1 MGWKL
6 TEDEIK
12 DLKCN
17 LPTDVYGRVA
27 MRKLFDGLKATKGK
41 KMSVQHVP
49 DFVSNLGVEL
59 TDKENKRLL
68 KKLPVDASGKI
79 YQNRLLDNLKSFT
92 GGKVERSKVNTV
104 LENMGLELTGKELQS
119 LTDNLSVDG
128 NGKVDFDKLM
138 DGVKALTG
146 GEIDASDVGDSLG
159 NMGLEL
165 TKKELLTLLK
175 NLPVTADGKIYQN
188 RLMDAV
194 KSLRGGMVDVN
205 KLDTVLGNMGM
216 SLTEEE
222 LKDLTQNL
230 PENVDGK
237 VAMEQVMDAV
247 KSFTG
252 EKVDLDNLE
261 NVLKNMGIQLTDP
274 EYTKLVKALPVS
286 DDGKVYQNRIL
297 EAMKSLKRGKVGINN
312 LIPLLEKMGIKLTEK
327 ELAQLRKNL
336 PADADGK
343 ADLSEVMDGVKAIT
357 GEKADLNS
365 VKTVLENL
373 GKDLKD
379 KVFLDLIKRHPSKED
394 DKIFQNRLLEV
405 VKSLKDG
412 KFNANDL
419 SAILDNMGIKISDKE
434 LKALTKNFPADV
446 DRKISIKRPMNE
458 MKANF
463 TGEKIDP
470 SDLKNFLGSLGIELT
485 DEEKEKLLKT
495 LPVDAAGKV
504 YQDGLLKG
512 MKSLYGGKVRT
523 NELDNTLKKLGIE
536 LTEEELANLSE
547 NLEVDANG
555 MVGLKEVMD
564 EVKVTT
570 GGEVDAKDVKTLL
583 KNMGIEFTDK
593 ERLKLMK
600 SLPFSDDNKVFKNRL
615 LEGVKSLKG
624 GKVNINN
631 LDTVLNNLGIKLAD
645 TELKDL
651 VENMHVGVDEKIPLE
666 TLMENITDFTGE
678 KIESSNL
685 KNVLGNLGIE
695 FADKELEEMLKIL
708 PIDANGKL
716 YRNRLLKAM
725 KSPKSGKMKTN
736 NLHSNLENMGMRL
749 TEEEFAELSRQLQ
762 VDANGN
768 VDLPNLMGAVKAIT
782 GKVDVKNL
790 ETVIGNMGIELTD
803 KELEDLKQN
812 LPISGDNKVALETLK
827 DKAKAFTG
835 EKIDA
840 SDLQNILKGMGI
852 ELTDSEHKHLLKTL
866 PIDAHEKVFQ
876 NRLLK
881 GVRYN
886 KRGKVDVNNLDP
898 VLEAMEVKLTEQE
911 LNLLKDL
918 LSGSK
923 KVDLKNLMDKVEAVT
938 GEEFDVNDIGAI
950 LRNMGIELTD
960 EELSQLMKTLPVD
973 NGKVYQRRLL
983 DGIKFLKGG
992 KIDSSKVDAV
1002 LENIGMDL
1010 TEKELKDITQNLPV
1024 DVKGK
1029 VDLEKLMNE
1038 VKSFWG
1044 GKVDT
1049 SKLGSVLENWGIELT
1064 PNELSNLVKTLPLD
1078 ADGKVYQ
1085 KRLMKGIKSLKQG
1098 DVNVNKLDTLLEN
1111 MGISIK
1117 EKEFMDLI
1125 ERLPEADK
1133 GKVKLNTLMEELR
1146 TALGEQIDVS
1156 DVYDV
1161 LKDMKVEVTD
1171 KEYFNFV
1178 KTLPLDAEG
1187 KVYQKRL
1194 LDGVKTLKRGK
1205 VDMNNLDTFLKN
1217 MGIELSHKEL
1227 EDFSQN
1233 LPVDVDGKVDLENVT
1248 LKMKD
1253 FTGEKVDATDLKN
1266 ILGDMGIEVNDK
1278 ECLDL
1283 QKSLP
1288 VDDDKKVFQ
1297 NRLLSALKS
1306 FKGGKI
1312 NVNNLNTVL
1321 GNMGI
1326 KLKNKEL
1333 KSVLQKQSMDA
1344 DGNVSLKK
1352 VMSDVTAVIGEKVNV
1367 KDLKNILEDIG
1378 IEFTPREYLELVKSL
1393 PIDDYGN
1400 IYKNRLLDDVK
1411 SFNRGKVDVSNLE
1424 EILENM
1430 KIRLPDEKIKD
1441 LSQNLPTDAFG
1452 MADLHKLLEE
1462 IKTFTGGKVEPKDI
1476 HKELRNMGIEL
1487 TDRELL
1493 GLLKTLPV
1501 TADGKIEKNTLLDY
1515 IKAFPGGKCRTSKI
1529 GSVLENLGYEL
1540 EDEELE
1546 DLQNRLPADD
1556 EKVKLNTLM
1565 KNVDPFKGI
1574 KIHVDEVGDFLKT
1587 IGIELTPT
1595 ECWKLL
1601 KTLPITSDGKVY
1613 RSRLL
1618 DGLKTFQGGK
1628 ILENKIE
1635 TILENFNYDL
1645 EKEEIQDLFNH
1656 LKRDNNGKIALNS
1669 FMGTAKLFSGG
1680 KINASDT
1687 QLYLENVGIE
1697 LTKRESQELLNI
1709 LPLDDNKKVY
1719 KNRLMDGVKTYR
1731 GGKVNVN
1738 KLDDVLENMGFSLEE
1753 EEIEELCTHLPI
1765 DGERRV
1771 KLDKLLDEVG
1781 ALLGEEVNSEDLE
1794 NILRNIGLRLRLK
1807 DNPVLMKS
1815 LPLDAAGKLYKHR
1828 LLDGIRSLKG
1838 VELNVNNL
1846 GPFLESMGFDL
1857 EEEEYLDL
1865 LSKLPADDEGKIDVN
1880 VVMDEGNLFTG
1891 EKVDTSNLDSF
1902 LGEMG
1907 ITLPEDKG
1915 LDLQNKLPVDDKG
1928 KVYVNR
1934 LMKELESLE
1943 GVKVSPNKVDT
1954 FLEIMGLDL
1963 KEKEVQELKD
1973 CLPVDD
1979 NGKTDLNV
1987 LMDEVKNITGEKIP
2001 TEDLKNVLKD
2011 MGIKITDKEHKKL
2024 LKTLPVSADK
2034 KVFEKELLEGVKS
2047 FKGGRVSLGNLKNVL
2062 QNTGFSLEENE
2073 IQDLQS
2079 HLPVTE
2085 DEKVD
2090 LDTLMEAA
2098 GAFTGE
2104 KVEANDL
2111 KNVLRNMG
2119 IEITEKEQLML
2130 SKTLPVSRD
2139 GKVYKKRLLESV
2151 KPLKGK
2157 KVSVKN
2163 LNTIVKN
2170 MGIQLKKED
2179 YQDLLNHLPI
2189 DENKM
2194 VDLNAVMDDAKAFT
2208 GEKVNVNN
2216 LSNVVRKMGLVLTD
2230 EEKKQL
2236 LKTLPIHADGKIYKN
2251 RLLKGVKALN
2261 GPRVKLR
2268 KVKSVLENMG
2278 IKLKEDDL
2286 EEIMTQVPT
2295 DGDRTVGLN
2304 DVIDAISGFR
2314 GEVIDIQ
2321 DLDRFL
2327 VSEGIELTE
2336 EDMKELMSHL
2346 TVNGNGKVTVDSI
2359 MEGLKKFKPKRMV
2372 PLHKLMKTGH
2382 DTKDRV
2388 IGPMAVSDIKAKL
2401 KLNPLTKVPS
2411 SRGKRDK
2418 DLPGSLPCQ
2427 SKEKKLNASQMQA
2440 FQDAY
2445 NFFNKD
2451 KTGCIDLHGMMCT
2464 LAKLGMNLTKH
2475 DVYNELRCAD
2485 IDQDGK
2491 VNFSDF
2497 IKVLT
2502 DKNRFLKAVV
2512 PEKEKCL
2519 DLAGNPGI
2527 LLFEILSKLVETS
2540 ALPRR
2545 AIMEIVSYFRR
2556 KFQDT
2561 TLGMP
2566 WSPYTVG
2573 YGKRRLKPDICTPP
2587 ASSTAAFA
2595 NAARISIMKEKDLLK
2610 LLEEI
2615 KRYSPPSDSPYSK
2628 IPIFPL
2634 FPNVDGVVMGKPFKD
2649 IQKLEMLRRREPLDF
2664 FENYFFHKRD
2674 WKTQAANIKPFDP
2687 VSGYPND
2694 ILAIDHLL
2702 KKKQNWT
2709 VTDAAAIKQQVKR
2722 ATEAYNL
2729 GIALEH
2735 RKDMLN
2741 LWRKIRGDLIG
2752 IETKNEAFYD
2762 TFSTYT
2768 WSWNVCQE
2776 LLSPKDLRLYDAYMN
2791 RNTFHNSVSSSSS
2804 DISECDIETGRKRK
2818 RKGSRGFRQ

>member
-1 MGWKL
+1 
-6 TEDEIK
+6 
-12 DLKCN
+12 
-17 LPTDVYGRVA
+17 
-27 MRKLFDGLKATKGK
+27 
-41 KMSVQHVP
+41 
-49 DFVSNLGVEL
+49 
-59 TDKENKRLL
+59 
-68 KKLPVDASGKI
+68 
-79 YQNRLLDNLKSFT
+79 
-92 GGKVERSKVNTV
+92 
-104 LENMGLELTGKELQS
+104 
-119 LTDNLSVDG
+119 
-128 NGKVDFDKLM
+128 
-138 DGVKALTG
+138 
-146 GEIDASDVGDSLG
+146 
-159 NMGLEL
+159 MGLEL

-216 SLTEEE
+216 NLTEEE

-274 EYTKLVKALPVS
+274 EYTKLVKALPIS
-286 DDGKVYQNRIL
+286 DDGRVYQNGIL

-357 GEKADLNS
+357 GEKADINS

-379 KVFLDLIKRHPSKED
+379 KVFLDLIKRRPSKED

-512 MKSLYGGKVRT
+512 MKSLYGGKVCT

-555 MVGLKEVMD
+555 MVGLKKVMD

-600 SLPFSDDNKVFKNRL
+600 SLPFDDDKVFKNRL

-695 FADKELEEMLKIL
+695 FTDKELEEMLKIL

-736 NLHSNLENMGMRL
+736 NLHTNLENMGMRL
-749 TEEEFAELSRQLQ
+749 TEEGFAELSRQLQ

-768 VDLPNLMGAVKAIT
+768 VDMPNLMGAVKAIT

-938 GEEFDVNDIGAI
+938 GEEFDVNDIGTI

-1098 DVNVNKLDTLLEN
+1098 DVDVNKLDTLLEN

-1125 ERLPEADK
+1125 GRLPEADK

-1161 LKDMKVEVTD
+1161 LKDMKVKVTD

-1321 GNMGI
+1321 GNMGL

-1352 VMSDVTAVIGEKVNV
+1352 VMSDVTAVI
-1367 KDLKNILEDIG
+1367 EDIG

-1393 PIDDYGN
+1393 PIDDSGN
-1400 IYKNRLLDDVK
+1400 VYKNRLLDDVK
-1411 SFNRGKVDVSNLE
+1411 SFDRKYH
-1424 EILENM
+1424 
-1430 KIRLPDEKIKD
+1430 DEK
-1441 LSQNLPTDAFG
+1441 
-1452 MADLHKLLEE
+1452 
-1462 IKTFTGGKVEPKDI
+1462 
-1476 HKELRNMGIEL
+1476 
-1487 TDRELL
+1487 
-1493 GLLKTLPV
+1493 
-1501 TADGKIEKNTLLDY
+1501 
-1515 IKAFPGGKCRTSKI
+1515 
-1529 GSVLENLGYEL
+1529 
-1540 EDEELE
+1540 
-1546 DLQNRLPADD
+1546 
-1556 EKVKLNTLM
+1556 
-1565 KNVDPFKGI
+1565 
-1574 KIHVDEVGDFLKT
+1574 
-1587 IGIELTPT
+1587 
-1595 ECWKLL
+1595 
-1601 KTLPITSDGKVY
+1601 
-1613 RSRLL
+1613 
-1618 DGLKTFQGGK
+1618 
-1628 ILENKIE
+1628 
-1635 TILENFNYDL
+1635 
-1645 EKEEIQDLFNH
+1645 
-1656 LKRDNNGKIALNS
+1656 
-1669 FMGTAKLFSGG
+1669 
-1680 KINASDT
+1680 
-1687 QLYLENVGIE
+1687 
-1697 LTKRESQELLNI
+1697 
-1709 LPLDDNKKVY
+1709 
-1719 KNRLMDGVKTYR
+1719 
-1731 GGKVNVN
+1731 
-1738 KLDDVLENMGFSLEE
+1738 
-1753 EEIEELCTHLPI
+1753 
-1765 DGERRV
+1765 
-1771 KLDKLLDEVG
+1771 
-1781 ALLGEEVNSEDLE
+1781 
-1794 NILRNIGLRLRLK
+1794 
-1807 DNPVLMKS
+1807 
-1815 LPLDAAGKLYKHR
+1815 
-1828 LLDGIRSLKG
+1828 
-1838 VELNVNNL
+1838 
-1846 GPFLESMGFDL
+1846 
-1857 EEEEYLDL
+1857 
-1865 LSKLPADDEGKIDVN
+1865 
-1880 VVMDEGNLFTG
+1880 
-1891 EKVDTSNLDSF
+1891 
-1902 LGEMG
+1902 
-1907 ITLPEDKG
+1907 
-1915 LDLQNKLPVDDKG
+1915 
-1928 KVYVNR
+1928 
-1934 LMKELESLE
+1934 
-1943 GVKVSPNKVDT
+1943 
-1954 FLEIMGLDL
+1954 
-1963 KEKEVQELKD
+1963 
-1973 CLPVDD
+1973 
-1979 NGKTDLNV
+1979 
-1987 LMDEVKNITGEKIP
+1987 
-2001 TEDLKNVLKD
+2001 
-2011 MGIKITDKEHKKL
+2011 
-2024 LKTLPVSADK
+2024 
-2034 KVFEKELLEGVKS
+2034 
-2047 FKGGRVSLGNLKNVL
+2047 
-2062 QNTGFSLEENE
+2062 
-2073 IQDLQS
+2073 
-2079 HLPVTE
+2079 
-2085 DEKVD
+2085 
-2090 LDTLMEAA
+2090 
-2098 GAFTGE
+2098 
-2104 KVEANDL
+2104 
-2111 KNVLRNMG
+2111 
-2119 IEITEKEQLML
+2119 
-2130 SKTLPVSRD
+2130 
-2139 GKVYKKRLLESV
+2139 
-2151 KPLKGK
+2151 
-2157 KVSVKN
+2157 
-2163 LNTIVKN
+2163 
-2170 MGIQLKKED
+2170 
-2179 YQDLLNHLPI
+2179 
-2189 DENKM
+2189 
-2194 VDLNAVMDDAKAFT
+2194 
-2208 GEKVNVNN
+2208 
-2216 LSNVVRKMGLVLTD
+2216 
-2230 EEKKQL
+2230 
-2236 LKTLPIHADGKIYKN
+2236 
-2251 RLLKGVKALN
+2251 
-2261 GPRVKLR
+2261 
-2268 KVKSVLENMG
+2268 
-2278 IKLKEDDL
+2278 
-2286 EEIMTQVPT
+2286 
-2295 DGDRTVGLN
+2295 
-2304 DVIDAISGFR
+2304 
-2314 GEVIDIQ
+2314 
-2321 DLDRFL
+2321 
-2327 VSEGIELTE
+2327 
-2336 EDMKELMSHL
+2336 
-2346 TVNGNGKVTVDSI
+2346 
-2359 MEGLKKFKPKRMV
+2359 
-2372 PLHKLMKTGH
+2372 
-2382 DTKDRV
+2382 
-2388 IGPMAVSDIKAKL
+2388 
-2401 KLNPLTKVPS
+2401 
-2411 SRGKRDK
+2411 
-2418 DLPGSLPCQ
+2418 
-2427 SKEKKLNASQMQA
+2427 
-2440 FQDAY
+2440 
-2445 NFFNKD
+2445 KD
-2451 KTGCIDLHGMMCT
+2451 K
-2464 LAKLGMNLTKH
+2464 
-2475 DVYNELRCAD
+2475 
-2485 IDQDGK
+2485 
-2491 VNFSDF
+2491 
-2497 IKVLT
+2497 
-2502 DKNRFLKAVV
+2502 
-2512 PEKEKCL
+2512 
-2519 DLAGNPGI
+2519 
-2527 LLFEILSKLVETS
+2527 
-2540 ALPRR
+2540 
-2545 AIMEIVSYFRR
+2545 
-2556 KFQDT
+2556 
-2561 TLGMP
+2561 
-2566 WSPYTVG
+2566 
-2573 YGKRRLKPDICTPP
+2573 
-2587 ASSTAAFA
+2587 
-2595 NAARISIMKEKDLLK
+2595 
-2610 LLEEI
+2610 
-2615 KRYSPPSDSPYSK
+2615 
-2628 IPIFPL
+2628 
-2634 FPNVDGVVMGKPFKD
+2634 
-2649 IQKLEMLRRREPLDF
+2649 
-2664 FENYFFHKRD
+2664 
-2674 WKTQAANIKPFDP
+2674 
-2687 VSGYPND
+2687 
-2694 ILAIDHLL
+2694 
-2702 KKKQNWT
+2702 
-2709 VTDAAAIKQQVKR
+2709 
-2722 ATEAYNL
+2722 
-2729 GIALEH
+2729 
-2735 RKDMLN
+2735 
-2741 LWRKIRGDLIG
+2741 
-2752 IETKNEAFYD
+2752 
-2762 TFSTYT
+2762 
-2768 WSWNVCQE
+2768 
-2776 LLSPKDLRLYDAYMN
+2776 
-2791 RNTFHNSVSSSSS
+2791 
-2804 DISECDIETGRKRK
+2804 
-2818 RKGSRGFRQ
+2818 